1 MPLIPKTSVDYDFC
15 RSAKLT
21 LIDLLIWLD
30 LEDLLDNDH
39 LYSWDFFGRN
49 LMIIDQVARISCP
62 HMNFDRWANSEEFCF
77 DITKCSDKR
86 EFIDWVIKEREE
98 ITLAEENKTI
108 KPNKTGRILFHENT
122 TDKS

>member
-1 MPLIPKTSVDYDFC
+1 MPAIANATVDYDFC

-49 LMIIDQVARISCP
+49 LMILDQVARISCP
-62 HMNFDRWANSEEFCF
+62 HKNFDRWANSEEFWF
-77 DITKCSDKR
+77 DITKRSDKR
-86 EFIDWVIKEREE
+86 EFIDWVIKEREKL
-98 ITLAEENKTI
+98 TAEAEKVTKPKKLKTQA
-108 KPNKTGRILFHENT
+108 
-122 TDKS
+122 